1 MMSVAVKVLEKAFGL
16 IGVGDEAGK
25 DILDA
30 LKRLSKHVPAGQTPP
45 GVENN
50 AMQGAMDE
58 NRKMAMLM
66 AARNAGGGAPPG
78 AGAAPPPPMAQAA

>member
-1 MMSVAVKVLEKAFGL
+1 MMSVAVKLLEKAFGL

-50 AMQGAMDE
+50 AMMGAMDE
-58 NRKMAMLM
+58 NRRNAMLM
-66 AARNAGGGAPPG
+66 QARGAGGGMPPV
-78 AGAAPPPPMAQAA
+78 AAPPPPMQAAA

>member
-1 MMSVAVKVLEKAFGL
+1 MLSVAVKILEKSFSQL
-16 IGVGDEAGK
+16 GVGTEAGK

-45 GVENN
+45 GVQNG

-58 NRKMAMLM
+58 NR
-66 AARNAGGGAPPG
+66 RNAMMMQMRQGGGAPPPG
-78 AGAAPPPPMAQAA
+78 AGAAPPMAA